1 MKEIIENLEKSVAHI
16 KALNDFFSNAANYK
30 LPAEQ
35 KDLDFYEQNLQ
46 GVIHSF
52 TSIDLQSE
60 LYNPKSRQMILADLF
75 EYVLLG
81 RGFYS
86 IGTNRQNTSKKEDFV
101 KGILHLVNLLMNYES
116 LTVNTDRR
124 NRFLDFLSSNIEGLD
139 EEDGFDDLRNYID
152 NVGLKKGSNEGKK
165 IAEYFDRILPK
176 TAGGLWHELLVYIF
190 ILRHDLGFV
199 LPLLLHQKIYSKL
212 DHLVPPD
219 FLLLTKDKRI
229 FGIEVGRKKEIQSG
243 TFSLK
248 TAIPTAS
255 LDTENSRN
263 SDRCPICLK
272 WINFCPYVIE
282 KFSDFNEEISR
293 KCEIKCLKE
302 CTIFTDEEIVNG
314 DCNYSKY
321 ARNKAKKILHTHHD
335 YSNKYHYHYTCVL
348 EKVDAK
354 KRQEIIEGKDVTAIK
369 THMPYYSGLEELE
382 KYNYSQSTTKNLID
396 EDFFDELDKLDGTQQ
411 DSE

>member
-16 KALNDFFSNAANYK
+16 KALNDFFSDVANYN
-30 LPAEQ
+30 LPNEQ
-35 KDLDFYEQNLQ
+35 KDFDLYQQNLQ
-46 GVIHSF
+46 GVTDSF
-52 TSIDLQSE
+52 IPINLAAE

-75 EYVLLG
+75 EYALLG

-86 IGTNRQNTSKKEDFV
+86 IGGTKRQNISKKENFA

-124 NRFLDFLSSNIEGLD
+124 NRFLDFLSSNVEGLD
-139 EEDGFDDLRNYID
+139 KEDGFDELRNYIG
-152 NVGLKKGSNEGKK
+152 NVGTPNSNEGKK
-165 IAEYFDRILPK
+165 IGNYFDKLLPK

-219 FLLLTKDKRI
+219 FLLLTKDKRV

-282 KFSDFNEEISR
+282 KFSNFSEEISR
-293 KCEIKCLKE
+293 KCEVKCVRE
-302 CTIFTDEEIVNG
+302 CTVFSEEQIING
-314 DCNYSKY
+314 ECKFSKY
-321 ARNKAKKILHTHHD
+321 ARNKAQTMLHTHHI
-335 YSNKYHYHYTCVL
+335 YSNNYHYHYSCVL
-348 EKVDAK
+348 EKVDEN
-354 KRQEIIEGKDVTAIK
+354 KRQEIIAGRDVAAIK

-382 KYNYSQSTTKNLID
+382 KYNDSQVLVNNPTT
-396 EDFFDELDKLDGTQQ
+396 EDFFDELEKLDGTQ
-411 DSE
+411 

>member
-1 MKEIIENLEKSVAHI
+1 MKETIENLEKSVAHI
-16 KALNDFFSNAANYK
+16 KALNDFFSDAANYN
-30 LPAEQ
+30 LPSEQ
-35 KDLDFYEQNLQ
+35 KDFDLYQQNLQ
-46 GVIHSF
+46 GVVDSF
-52 TSIDLQSE
+52 TPINLEAE

-75 EYVLLG
+75 EYALLG
-81 RGFYS
+81 RGFYA
-86 IGTNRQNTSKKEDFV
+86 IGTKRQSISKKENFV

-116 LTVNTDRR
+116 LTVNTHRR
-124 NRFLDFLSSNIEGLD
+124 NRFLDFLSSKIEGINK
-139 EEDGFDDLRNYID
+139 EDGFVELKKYIG
-152 NVGLKKGSNEGKK
+152 NVGTPNSNEGKK
-165 IAEYFDRILPK
+165 IGDYFDRLLPK

-229 FGIEVGRKKEIQSG
+229 FGVEVGRKKEIQSG

-272 WINFCPYVIE
+272 WINFCPYVIG
-282 KFSDFNEEISR
+282 KFSNFSEEITR
-293 KCEIKCLKE
+293 KCEVKCLKE
-302 CTIFTDEEIVNG
+302 CTIFSKEQIING
-314 DCNYSKY
+314 ECKYSKY
-321 ARNKAKKILHTHHD
+321 ARNKTKRLLHTHHD
-335 YSNKYHYHYTCVL
+335 YSNNYHYHYACVL
-348 EKVDAK
+348 EKVGENK
-354 KRQEIIEGKDVTAIK
+354 KQEIIKGKDVTAIK

-382 KYNYSQSTTKNLID
+382 SSGNIQADKYEISEEIGAIEIESID
-396 EDFFDELDKLDGTQQ
+396 DTQ
-411 DSE
+411 

>member
-1 MKEIIENLEKSVAHI
+1 MKEIIENLGKSVAHV
-16 KALNDFFSNAANYK
+16 KALNDFFSDADNYNF
-30 LPAEQ
+30 PNEQ
-35 KDLDFYEQNLQ
+35 KDFDIYQQNLE
-46 GVIHSF
+46 GAIASF
-52 TSIDLQSE
+52 AAINLEAE
-60 LYNPKSRQMILADLF
+60 LYNPKSRQMILADLI
-75 EYVLLG
+75 EYALLG

-86 IGTNRQNTSKKEDFV
+86 IGTKRQSISKKENFV

-124 NRFLDFLSSNIEGLD
+124 NRFLDFLSFNIEGLD
-139 EEDGFDDLRNYID
+139 EEDSYDELRNYTG
-152 NVGLKKGSNEGKK
+152 NVGLKDSKEGKE
-165 IAEYFDRILPK
+165 IANYFDRILPK

-190 ILRHDLGFV
+190 ILRHDLGFI

-255 LDTENSRN
+255 LDTENSRS

-272 WINFCPYVIE
+272 WINFCPHVIK
-282 KFSDFNEEISR
+282 KFSDFNEEILR
-293 KCEIKCLKE
+293 KCEVKCLKE
-302 CTIFTDEEIVNG
+302 CSVFTEEQIVNG
-314 DCNYSKY
+314 QCNYSKY
-321 ARNKAKKILHTHHD
+321 ARDKAKKLVHTHHD
-335 YSNKYHYHYTCVL
+335 YSNKFHYHYTCVL
-348 EKVDAK
+348 EKVDKNK
-354 KRQEIIEGKDVTAIK
+354 KQEIIKGKDVTAIK

-382 KYNYSQSTTKNLID
+382 KFNNTQAKDTSELEK
-396 EDFFDELDKLDGTQQ
+396 DFFDELDELDDAQ
-411 DSE
+411 